1 MLTDFFKICKQ
12 SKYPSTRDYKQIVA
26 YPYNGILSE
35 KIQTQTGYILYNK
48 ICIQNSRKDKT
59 TRTKIHLVV
68 TPGTGTGKG
77 KEEEGIF

>member
-26 YPYNGILSE
+26 YPYNGILSGE
-35 KIQTQTGYILYNK
+35 IQTQTGYILYNK

-68 TPGTGTGKG
+68 ARGQAQGKAK
-77 KEEEGIF
+77 KEE